1 MRQNKIDR
9 KYKVVKIKEALIEL
23 RKSGKFYNSFGDDA
37 IIIHYLTG
45 YKIVKE
51 KGGVGFP
58 ESAFNKVI
66 NALEDAEVSY
76 KVYEKDNVLA
86 EKDFK
91 KINSYK
97 KLLKKGTNE
106 LSVEERYN
114 KIENIIRSLSEDKL
128 DYILEVIE
136 NAISD

>member
-1 MRQNKIDR
+1 M
-9 KYKVVKIKEALIEL
+9 VKIKEALIEL
-23 RKSGKFYNSFGDDA
+23 RKSGKFYNCFGDDA

-114 KIENIIRSLSEDKL
+114 KIESIIRSLSEDKL
-128 DYILEVIE
+128 DYVLEVIE

>member
-1 MRQNKIDR
+1 M
-9 KYKVVKIKEALIEL
+9 VKIKRELVEL

-37 IIIHYLTG
+37 IILHYLTG

-58 ESAFNKVI
+58 ETAYNKVI

-76 KVYEKDNVLA
+76 KVYEKDNLLA

-106 LSVEERYN
+106 LGVEERFN
-114 KIENIIRSLSEDKL
+114 KIETKIRSLNEDKL

-136 NAISD
+136 NAISK